1 MMAAAVPE
9 MKEEARKLWTEAK
22 ELNLIFG
29 SIFRK

>member
-9 MKEEARKLWTEAK
+9 MKEEARKLWAEVK